1 VKLIVDEPASVALHR
16 ELGAWSAWTSSALL
30 GVEAVRACRRLGE
43 GVADSA
49 EASLSDIALVPVDDA
64 VLAVA
69 RRLDPGELRSLDAI
83 HLATALS
90 IGTDLGAL
98 FSYDDRLTAAA
109 VAAGLRVLAPEWP
122 LPDRHTS
129 SRASPPAPS

>member
-1 VKLIVDEPASVALHR
+1 M
-16 ELGAWSAWTSSALL
+16 
-30 GVEAVRACRRLGE
+30 
-43 GVADSA
+43 ADSA
-49 EASLSDIALVPVDDA
+49 EASLSDIALIPMDDA

-69 RRLDPGELRSLDAI
+69 RHLDPSGLRSLDAI

-109 VAAGLRVLAPEWP
+109 EAAGLRVLAP
-122 LPDRHTS
+122 D
-129 SRASPPAPS
+129 

>member
-1 VKLIVDEPASVALHR
+1 MALHR
-16 ELGAWSAWTSSALL
+16 ELAGWSAWTSSALL

-43 GVADSA
+43 IVADSA
-49 EASLSDIALVPVDDA
+49 ERGLSDIALIPMDDQ

-69 RRLDPGELRSLDAI
+69 RRLDPSELRSLDAI

-90 IGTDLGAL
+90 IGTDLGGL

-109 VAAGLRVLAPEWP
+109 TAAGLPVLAP
-122 LPDRHTS
+122 D
-129 SRASPPAPS
+129 

>member
-1 VKLIVDEPASVALHR
+1 VALHR
-16 ELGAWSAWTSSALL
+16 ELAGWSAWTSSALL

-43 GVADSA
+43 IVADSA
-49 EASLSDIALVPVDDA
+49 ERGLSDIALIPMDDQ

-69 RRLDPGELRSLDAI
+69 RRLDPSELRSLDAI

-90 IGTDLGAL
+90 IGTDLGGL

-109 VAAGLRVLAPEWP
+109 TAAGLPVLAP
-122 LPDRHTS
+122 D
-129 SRASPPAPS
+129 

>member
-1 VKLIVDEPASVALHR
+1 MDTSAYVKLVVDEPESVALHR
-16 ELGAWSAWTSSALL
+16 ELAGWSAWTSSALL

-43 GVADSA
+43 TVAQSA
-49 EASLSDIALVPVDDA
+49 EASLGDIALIPMDDQ

-90 IGTDLGAL
+90 IGSDLGAL
-98 FSYDDRLTAAA
+98 FSYDERLMAAA
-109 VAAGLRVLAPEWP
+109 TAAGLRVLAP
-122 LPDRHTS
+122 D
-129 SRASPPAPS
+129 